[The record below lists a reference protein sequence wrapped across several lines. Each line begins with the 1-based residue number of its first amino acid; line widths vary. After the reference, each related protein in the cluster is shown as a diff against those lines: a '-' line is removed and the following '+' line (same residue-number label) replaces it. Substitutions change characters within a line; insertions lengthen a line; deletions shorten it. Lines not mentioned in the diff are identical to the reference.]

1 MPTAKLWVSYTTDR
15 FEQTVAFYRD
25 TLELRMGGGWD
36 RGPGDR
42 GSCFYAANGLIELME
57 RSADRDSDLLSSKP
71 PQGVNI
77 QIEVDEVKMWY
88 ERIKARGV
96 KMRHDYEAFAW
107 GEQGFSFED
116 PNGVVI
122 YISSI
127 TEH

>member
-1 MPTAKLWVSYTTDR
+1 MPTAKLWVSYTTDQ

-25 TLELRMGGGWD
+25 TLELRIAGGWD
-36 RGPGDR
+36 RGSGDR
-42 GSCFYAANGLIELME
+42 GSYFYAANGLIEIME
-57 RSADRDSDLLSSKP
+57 RSAARESDLLSSKP

-77 QIEVDEVKMWY
+77 QIEVDEIKMWY

-96 KMRHDYEAFAW
+96 KLRHDYEAFEW

-122 YISSI
+122 YMSSI
-127 TEH
+127 TPH